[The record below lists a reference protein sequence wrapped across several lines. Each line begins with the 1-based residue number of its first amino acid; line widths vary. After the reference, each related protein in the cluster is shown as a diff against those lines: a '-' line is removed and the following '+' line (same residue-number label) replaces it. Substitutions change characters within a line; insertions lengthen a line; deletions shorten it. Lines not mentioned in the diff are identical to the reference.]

1 MKAYKGVNHDRKIHV
16 EEEIG
21 LSGLADAQIRYIAER
36 ADKSNANCSSGYR
49 SVASDSGYRSVAS
62 DSGYYSVASNS
73 GNWIVAEATGRSGIA
88 VGWGIKNKCK
98 GSLGCYLVLSEWG
111 EGDGEEYHLLNAKLV
126 KVDGE
131 SIKADTYY
139 TLENGEII
147 EIQ

>member
-1 MKAYKGVNHDRKIHV
+1 MTKIKAYKGVNHDRKIHV

-36 ADKSNANCSSGYR
+36 ADKSNANCS
-49 SVASDSGYRSVAS
+49 SGYRSVAS